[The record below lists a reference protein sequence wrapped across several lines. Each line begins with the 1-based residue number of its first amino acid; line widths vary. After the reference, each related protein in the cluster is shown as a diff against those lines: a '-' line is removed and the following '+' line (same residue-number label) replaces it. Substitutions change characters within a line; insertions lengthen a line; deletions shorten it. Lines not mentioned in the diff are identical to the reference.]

1 MGGMISQFFIDRP
14 RFAFV
19 LVILMSL
26 CGGIALFDLPVAE
39 YPELAPATIRVSASY
54 PGASAQVVADSI
66 AIPVEDQINGVENLL
81 YYSSSCDNNGSYS
94 CSVTFKSGADTD
106 MALVNLQNAV
116 KRAERKL
123 PSTVKQQGISVQKRN
138 SDMLALWAFTTDGT
152 KQSLQ
157 QLGDYVEKNIKEAV
171 MRLDGV
177 SVAEVMASREYAM
190 RIWLDP
196 VRMAS
201 LNLSITDVSSA
212 IEKQNVQAAAGT
224 VGSEYASRYLSYKLN
239 AEGRLKSADEFAAIV
254 VRSDPATGGQVL
266 LGDVARIELG
276 SKSYSG
282 KSLMNGKE
290 AIVLSVYK
298 TPEANALAVVKRVK
312 AELAE
317 WDKRLPAGV
326 AMETVHDATAFTLVF
341 MKAIVSTLFMA
352 LGLVVLITW
361 LFLQDWRATI
371 VPAAAI
377 PVSLL
382 ATFIFVW
389 AFGYTINILTMFGL
403 ILVIGSLVDD
413 AIVVV
418 ENTQTLMATEGLSA
432 KEAAKK
438 SMRQIT
444 SAVIATTLVTV
455 ACYIPLVFYGGMVG
469 KMYIQF
475 AFTMCVALS
484 LSTCVALT
492 LSPVLCSLLLRK
504 PGKPSR
510 LFAPV
515 NIAID
520 GSRKAYLAV
529 AGLLV
534 RRGIVTALLFAAAC
548 VGVWFAKDMVKETLL
563 PDEDKG
569 NITIDIEL
577 AQGATLK
584 RTNQVLEDIQA
595 RIKDIP
601 GIASIMLMSG
611 SGAMSGSGENCGQ
624 GMVALDHWDMRR
636 TPDKSVK
643 AIIAE
648 IMRRT
653 ADVHAARIRCFTSP
667 PIMGLGRVGGVGF
680 NLCSDAGADSKQL
693 AAAADA
699 FARQVSALPEAATVM
714 NTFRADT
721 PQLRLTLDRRKAE
734 ILGVSPS
741 AFFAMLQN
749 KLASVYVNDFTLGGS
764 AYEVIVQSAGSY
776 RASVEDVS
784 DLHVT
789 TASGASVPLSAIANI
804 TYEVGPKQVTRF
816 DKMPSAS
823 LNARSRRAHAH
834 KGHREAYAPRGIPH
848 RVERDEP
855 PGEGERGPPRIPDGH
870 GRALRLPLPGGPVR
884 ELDRAAVRD
893 VLHPLRP
900 RRRVRGAVGHRHADE
915 HLRSARHGDADRP
928 LGKERDPHG
937 RVRQAAARCWPLR
950 DGRRDEGRRPPL
962 PRRADDGMELPL
974 RRLAARPR
982 LWRRRGLAE
991 GDRHLH
997 LLGNARRHV
1006 RGHLLHSRPL
1016 RHLPAPPRADPPPSR
1031 RRLLTGTA
1039 AILAAT

>member
-1 MGGMISQFFIDRP
+1 
-14 RFAFV
+14 
-19 LVILMSL
+19 
-26 CGGIALFDLPVAE
+26 
-39 YPELAPATIRVSASY
+39 
-54 PGASAQVVADSI
+54 
-66 AIPVEDQINGVENLL
+66 
-81 YYSSSCDNNGSYS
+81 
-94 CSVTFKSGADTD
+94 
-106 MALVNLQNAV
+106 
-116 KRAERKL
+116 
-123 PSTVKQQGISVQKRN
+123 
-138 SDMLALWAFTTDGT
+138 
-152 KQSLQ
+152 
-157 QLGDYVEKNIKEAV
+157 

-201 LNLSITDVSSA
+201 LNLSISDISSA

-254 VRSDPATGGQVL
+254 VRNDPATGGQVL

-282 KSLMNGKE
+282 RSLMNGQE

-298 TPEANALAVVKRVK
+298 TPEANALAVVNRVK
-312 AELAE
+312 AELADWE
-317 WDKRLPAGV
+317 KRLPEGISMSV
-326 AMETVHDATAFTLVF
+326 VHDATAFTLVF

-371 VPAAAI
+371 VPAAA
-377 PVSLL
+377 
-382 ATFIFVW
+382 
-389 AFGYTINILTMFGL
+389 FGYTINILTMFGL

-418 ENTQTLMATEGLSA
+418 ENTQTIMAREGLSA
-432 KEAAKK
+432 KDAAKK

-444 SAVIATTLVTV
+444 GAVIATTLVTV

-492 LSPVLCSLLLRK
+492 LSPVLCSLLLRA

-515 NIAID
+515 NLAIE
-520 GSRKAYLAV
+520 GSRKLYLSV

-548 VGVWFAKDMVKETLL
+548 AGVWFAKDMVKETLL

-601 GIASIMLMSG
+601 GIASVMLMSG

-624 GMVALDHWDMRR
+624 GMVALDHWDQRR
-636 TPDKSVK
+636 TPDKSVS
-643 AIIAE
+643 AIIGQ

-699 FARQVSALPEAATVM
+699 FARQVAALPEAATVM

-721 PQLRLTLDRRKAE
+721 PQLRLSLDRRKAE

-741 AFFAMLQN
+741 AVFAMLQN

-764 AYEVIVQSAGSY
+764 AYEVIVQSAGAY
-776 RASVEDVS
+776 RASVEDVA

-789 TASGASVPLSAIANI
+789 TASGASVPLSAVASIS
-804 TYEVGPKQVTRF
+804 YEVGPKQVTRF

-823 LNARSRRAHAH
+823 LNAQAAPGVAGLTLIKAIEKLTPPEGYHIEWSEMSRQEKENEGRLGFLMGMAALFAYLFLVAQYESWTVPLSVMCSVLFALGGAYVGLWVTGTPMSIYAQLGMVMLIGLSAKNAILMVEFAKQEHEAGLSVTDAAMKGADLRFRAVQMTAWSFLC
-834 KGHREAYAPRGIPH
+834 G
-848 RVERDEP
+848 V
-855 PGEGERGPPRIPDGH
+855 
-870 GRALRLPLPGGPVR
+870 LPLVLATGAGAGSQKAIGISTFSGMLVATFVGICFTPGLYALFQRLR
-884 ELDRAAVRD
+884 ELVRK
-893 VLHPLRP
+893 LKH
-900 RRRVRGAVGHRHADE
+900 
-915 HLRSARHGDADRP
+915 
-928 LGKERDPHG
+928 
-937 RVRQAAARCWPLR
+937 
-950 DGRRDEGRRPPL
+950 
-962 PRRADDGMELPL
+962 
-974 RRLAARPR
+974 
-982 LWRRRGLAE
+982 
-991 GDRHLH
+991 
-997 LLGNARRHV
+997 
-1006 RGHLLHSRPL
+1006 
-1016 RHLPAPPRADPPPSR
+1016 
-1031 RRLLTGTA
+1031 
-1039 AILAAT
+1039 

>member
-1 MGGMISQFFIDRP
+1 
-14 RFAFV
+14 
-19 LVILMSL
+19 
-26 CGGIALFDLPVAE
+26 
-39 YPELAPATIRVSASY
+39 
-54 PGASAQVVADSI
+54 
-66 AIPVEDQINGVENLL
+66 
-81 YYSSSCDNNGSYS
+81 
-94 CSVTFKSGADTD
+94 
-106 MALVNLQNAV
+106 
-116 KRAERKL
+116 
-123 PSTVKQQGISVQKRN
+123 
-138 SDMLALWAFTTDGT
+138 
-152 KQSLQ
+152 
-157 QLGDYVEKNIKEAV
+157 
-171 MRLDGV
+171 
-177 SVAEVMASREYAM
+177 
-190 RIWLDP
+190 
-196 VRMAS
+196 
-201 LNLSITDVSSA
+201 
-212 IEKQNVQAAAGT
+212 
-224 VGSEYASRYLSYKLN
+224 
-239 AEGRLKSADEFAAIV
+239 
-254 VRSDPATGGQVL
+254 
-266 LGDVARIELG
+266 
-276 SKSYSG
+276 
-282 KSLMNGKE
+282 
-290 AIVLSVYK
+290 
-298 TPEANALAVVKRVK
+298 
-312 AELAE
+312 
-317 WDKRLPAGV
+317 
-326 AMETVHDATAFTLVF
+326 
-341 MKAIVSTLFMA
+341 
-352 LGLVVLITW
+352 
-361 LFLQDWRATI
+361 
-371 VPAAAI
+371 
-377 PVSLL
+377 
-382 ATFIFVW
+382 
-389 AFGYTINILTMFGL
+389 MFGL

-418 ENTQTLMATEGLSA
+418 ENTQTLMAREGLSA

-444 SAVIATTLVTV
+444 GAVIATTLVTV

-492 LSPVLCSLLLRK
+492 LSPVLCSLLLRA

-515 NIAID
+515 NLAIN
-520 GSRKAYLAV
+520 GSRKIYLSV

-624 GMVALDHWDMRR
+624 GMVALEHWDQRR
-636 TPDKSVK
+636 TPDKSVS
-643 AIIAE
+643 AIIGQ

-680 NLCSDAGADSKQL
+680 NLCSDAGATSAEL
-693 AAAADA
+693 AATAEK

-741 AFFAMLQN
+741 AVFAMLQN

-823 LNARSRRAHAH
+823 LNAQAAPGVAGLTLIKAIEKLTPPEGYHIEWSEMSRQEKENEGRLGFLMGMAALFAYLFLVAQYESWTVPLSVMCSILFALGGAYVGLWVTGTPMSIYAQLGMVMLIGLSAKNAILMVEFAKQQRDAGLSVTDAAMKGADLRFRAVQMTAWSFLC
-834 KGHREAYAPRGIPH
+834 G
-848 RVERDEP
+848 V
-855 PGEGERGPPRIPDGH
+855 
-870 GRALRLPLPGGPVR
+870 LPL
-884 ELDRAAVRD
+884 
-893 VLHPLRP
+893 VLAS
-900 RRRVRGAVGHRHADE
+900 GAGAG
-915 HLRSARHGDADRP
+915 SQKAIGISTFS
-928 LGKERDPHG
+928 
-937 RVRQAAARCWPLR
+937 
-950 DGRRDEGRRPPL
+950 
-962 PRRADDGMELPL
+962 GM
-974 RRLAARPR
+974 
-982 LWRRRGLAE
+982 
-991 GDRHLH
+991 
-997 LLGNARRHV
+997 
-1006 RGHLLHSRPL
+1006 
-1016 RHLPAPPRADPPPSR
+1016 
-1031 RRLLTGTA
+1031 
-1039 AILAAT
+1039 LAATFVGICFTPGLYAIFQRLRELIRRHPGGDS

>member
-1 MGGMISQFFIDRP
+1 
-14 RFAFV
+14 
-19 LVILMSL
+19 
-26 CGGIALFDLPVAE
+26 
-39 YPELAPATIRVSASY
+39 
-54 PGASAQVVADSI
+54 
-66 AIPVEDQINGVENLL
+66 
-81 YYSSSCDNNGSYS
+81 
-94 CSVTFKSGADTD
+94 

-680 NLCSDAGADSKQL
+680 NLCSDAGAASKQL

-734 ILGVSPS
+734 ILGVSPRERLH
-741 AFFAMLQN
+741 ARRQRVRGDRPVRRL
-749 KLASVYVNDFTLGGS
+749 VPRLGGGCFRS
-764 AYEVIVQSAGSY
+764 PCDDGKRCVRAALGHRQHHLRGRPQAGDAFRQDAVRQPQ
-776 RASVEDVS
+776 RAGR
-784 DLHVT
+784 T
-789 TASGASVPLSAIANI
+789 
-804 TYEVGPKQVTRF
+804 
-816 DKMPSAS
+816 
-823 LNARSRRAHAH
+823 RSRRAHAH

-855 PGEGERGPPRIPDGH
+855 PGEGKRGAPRIPDGH
-870 GRALRLPLPGGPVR
+870 GGALRLPLPGGAVR

-1016 RHLPAPPRADPPPSR
+1016 RHLPAPPR
-1031 RRLLTGTA
+1031 TGE
-1039 AILAAT
+1039 AT

>member
-1 MGGMISQFFIDRP
+1 MISQFFIDRP

-239 AEGRLKSADEFAAIV
+239 AEGRLKSADEFADIV

-444 SAVIATTLVTV
+444 SAVIATTLVTI

-520 GSRKAYLAV
+520 GSRKVYLAV

-534 RRGIVTALLFAAAC
+534 RRGIVTALLFAAAT
-548 VGVWFAKDMVKETLL
+548 GTPSTANS
-563 PDEDKG
+563 PR
-569 NITIDIEL
+569 
-577 AQGATLK
+577 AQHSSAPTRCW
-584 RTNQVLEDIQA
+584 RT
-595 RIKDIP
+595 
-601 GIASIMLMSG
+601 
-611 SGAMSGSGENCGQ
+611 
-624 GMVALDHWDMRR
+624 
-636 TPDKSVK
+636 
-643 AIIAE
+643 
-648 IMRRT
+648 
-653 ADVHAARIRCFTSP
+653 
-667 PIMGLGRVGGVGF
+667 
-680 NLCSDAGADSKQL
+680 
-693 AAAADA
+693 
-699 FARQVSALPEAATVM
+699 
-714 NTFRADT
+714 
-721 PQLRLTLDRRKAE
+721 
-734 ILGVSPS
+734 
-741 AFFAMLQN
+741 
-749 KLASVYVNDFTLGGS
+749 
-764 AYEVIVQSAGSY
+764 
-776 RASVEDVS
+776 
-784 DLHVT
+784 
-789 TASGASVPLSAIANI
+789 
-804 TYEVGPKQVTRF
+804 
-816 DKMPSAS
+816 
-823 LNARSRRAHAH
+823 SRRASRTSPESPASCSCL
-834 KGHREAYAPRGIPH
+834 ALAPCQAPART
-848 RVERDEP
+848 V
-855 PGEGERGPPRIPDGH
+855 
-870 GRALRLPLPGGPVR
+870 
-884 ELDRAAVRD
+884 DRAWWRWTT
-893 VLHPLRP
+893 
-900 RRRVRGAVGHRHADE
+900 GT
-915 HLRSARHGDADRP
+915 
-928 LGKERDPHG
+928 
-937 RVRQAAARCWPLR
+937 C
-950 DGRRDEGRRPPL
+950 
-962 PRRADDGMELPL
+962 
-974 RRLAARPR
+974 AARPT
-982 LWRRRGLAE
+982 
-991 GDRHLH
+991 
-997 LLGNARRHV
+997 
-1006 RGHLLHSRPL
+1006 S
-1016 RHLPAPPRADPPPSR
+1016 PSR
-1031 RRLLTGTA
+1031 RSSPRSCA
-1039 AILAAT
+1039 ARRTSTPRASAASHHPPSWVSAAWAAWASTSAPTQVPRAPNLPQPPRSSLVRSPPFQRRPW

>member
-823 LNARSRRAHAH
+823 LNAQAAPGVAGLTLIKAIEKLTPPEGYHIEWSEMSRQEKENEGRLGFLMGMAALFAYLFLVAQYESWTVPLSVMCSILFALGGAYVGLWVTGTPMSIYAQLGMVMLIGLSAKNAILMVEFAKQQRDAGLSVTDAAMKGADLRFRAVQMTAWSFLC
-834 KGHREAYAPRGIPH
+834 G
-848 RVERDEP
+848 V
-855 PGEGERGPPRIPDGH
+855 
-870 GRALRLPLPGGPVR
+870 LPL
-884 ELDRAAVRD
+884 
-893 VLHPLRP
+893 VLAS
-900 RRRVRGAVGHRHADE
+900 GAGAG
-915 HLRSARHGDADRP
+915 SQKAIGISTFS
-928 LGKERDPHG
+928 
-937 RVRQAAARCWPLR
+937 
-950 DGRRDEGRRPPL
+950 
-962 PRRADDGMELPL
+962 GM
-974 RRLAARPR
+974 
-982 LWRRRGLAE
+982 
-991 GDRHLH
+991 
-997 LLGNARRHV
+997 
-1006 RGHLLHSRPL
+1006 
-1016 RHLPAPPRADPPPSR
+1016 
-1031 RRLLTGTA
+1031 
-1039 AILAAT
+1039 LAATFVGICFTPGLYAIFQRLRELIRRHPGGDS